1 MTVLPGSLRTVL
13 GPMRCRECGRLVV
26 VSKAGHPHRCVRSV
40 GRVRGERCACR
51 GYIEVAD
58 ETDECEIRDT
68 VQAHNRTDE
77 HQQYVAFGHDQ
88 GRISAR
94 DTRRC
99 PGIDEVGCGRTIR
112 PADAMC
118 YPCARRAAL
127 GLRVVA

>member
-1 MTVLPGSLRTVL
+1 MT
-13 GPMRCRECGRLVV
+13 
-26 VSKAGHPHRCVRSV
+26 RS
-40 GRVRGERCACR
+40 EQCAC
-51 GYIEVAD
+51 GGTIAPVAD
-58 ETDECEIRDT
+58 DWDARAGA
-68 VQAHNRTDE
+68 VLLHNRTDE